1 MSESTNGETNA
12 WGRTLEA
19 ATEMAE
25 QLRADGWSVVTVRAA
40 HAAPEAPGDGD
51 SDRFGYVYVAQG
63 EVADD
68 LREAVE
74 DGSFD
79 GYELFTSREGSD
91 LFTVTRVTDA
101 DERRAVLL
109 VGAIDLSAAGD
120 LAAAARERGEMY
132 SHVELLDGTHL
143 GSFRHDDAAPFFPED
158 V

>member
-1 MSESTNGETNA
+1 MSESTNGESNG

-25 QLRADGWSVVTVRAA
+25 QLRTDGWEVVTVRAA
-40 HAAPEAPGDGD
+40 HAAPEAPADGE
-51 SDRFGYVYVAQG
+51 SDRFGFVYVAQG
-63 EVADD
+63 EVAED
-68 LREAVE
+68 LRAAVE
-74 DGSFD
+74 DGAFD

-109 VGAIDLSAAGD
+109 VGTIDLSRAGE
-120 LAAAARERGEMY
+120 LATAARERGEMY